1 MLASILTHEW
11 VKDQKEL
18 GQKFE
23 EFIEWNSNIVFRVY
37 CSPSSYE
44 VLVSTDYASSA
55 LLFPDSDAWR
65 VRERKRNIGFQ
76 VNFWELI

>member
-23 EFIEWNSNIVFRVY
+23 EFIE
-37 CSPSSYE
+37 
-44 VLVSTDYASSA
+44 
-55 LLFPDSDAWR
+55 
-65 VRERKRNIGFQ
+65 
-76 VNFWELI
+76 